1 MNGSDQV
8 DKEWDGGLGGVVLGK
23 AARALEREICDRCL
37 GRLFARSGYRLTN
50 QERGRSVRVVLA
62 LVAEALSDRTGPGG
76 HQLMGK
82 LPVHSTTVGVSDEP
96 PEVPEDDQEW
106 NTVGEGM
113 SSPPWEEPSTEGEG
127 CWLCHDLFD
136 HVGELSEL
144 VIEKASGIEFSSFLI
159 GCRVDP
165 GTSSREN
172 LIWKDVDPT
181 SAEPLKEEVN
191 RDVGK
196 ILDAL
201 WSDREVEKGNPEITF
216 IVDPLFKQVDVQ
228 IRPLFIGGRYRKL
241 ERGIPQTRWPCH
253 TCRGKGCP
261 RCDGK
266 GSLYKTSVEQLIG
279 PTIMEAAKGK
289 NYKLHGMGR
298 EDVDVLTLGSGRPFI
313 LEISSPEVRTLDID
327 DLFSKINAGSVGK
340 VEVLEP
346 RWTDRKEIPD
356 LKSRKVKKRYCARVI
371 FSETVDEERLK
382 SGLSQLAES
391 PIKQRTPERVAHR
404 RADLIRERSLHE
416 VDARILD
423 DGKGEVTVLADGGLY
438 IKELLH
444 GDEGRTKPS
453 LASILD
459 LQIEVES
466 LTVLEVLDR
475 TE

>member
-1 MNGSDQV
+1 MIGPDRI
-8 DKEWDGGLGGVVLGK
+8 DGEWDGGLGGVVLGK
-23 AARALEREICDRCL
+23 AAKALELDICDRCL

-50 QERGRSVRVVLA
+50 EERGRSVRVVLA
-62 LVAEALSDRTGPGG
+62 LVAEALDDRIGPGS
-76 HQLMGK
+76 HQLMEK
-82 LPVHSTTVGVSDEP
+82 LPVHSTTVGTFDEP
-96 PEVPEDDQEW
+96 SDALEDDPEW
-106 NTVGEGM
+106 NTIGEGA
-113 SSPPWEEPSTEGEG
+113 SSPPWEEPSVEGEG

-136 HVGELSEL
+136 HIGELSEL
-144 VIEKASGIEFSSFLI
+144 VRERASGIEFSSFLI

-172 LIWKDVDPT
+172 MIWKDVDPH

-191 RDVGK
+191 REVGK
-196 ILDAL
+196 ILDNL
-201 WSDREVEKGNPEITF
+201 WSDREVEKGNPEVTF

-261 RCDGK
+261 RCDGT

-313 LEISSPEVRTLDID
+313 LEISSPEVRSLDID
-327 DLFSKINAGSVGK
+327 DLFSKINARSVGK

-356 LKSRKVKKRYCARVI
+356 LKSRKVKKRYSARII
-371 FSETVDEERLK
+371 FSEKVDEEKLR
-382 SGLSQLAES
+382 SALSLLAEG

-404 RADLIRERSLHE
+404 RADLVRERSLHE

-423 DGKGEVTVLADGGLY
+423 DGKGEITVLADGGLY

-459 LQIEVES
+459 LRIEVES
-466 LTVLEVLDR
+466 LTVLDVLDR

>member
-1 MNGSDQV
+1 MVGSDRI
-8 DKEWDGGLGGVVLGK
+8 DEEWGGGLGGMVLGK
-23 AARALEREICDRCL
+23 AAKALERDICDRCL
-37 GRLFARSGYRLTN
+37 GRLFARSGYGLTN
-50 QERGRSVRVVLA
+50 EERGRSVRIVLA
-62 LVAEALSDRTGPGG
+62 LVAEALDDRIAPRS

-82 LPVHSTTVGVSDEP
+82 LPVHSTTVGVLDEP
-96 PEVPEDDQEW
+96 SDAPEDDPEW
-106 NTVGEGM
+106 NTIGGGTP
-113 SSPPWEEPSTEGEG
+113 SPPWEEPSVLGEG

-136 HVGELSEL
+136 HVDELSEL
-144 VIEKASGIEFSSFLI
+144 VKEKASGIEFSSFLI

-172 LIWKDVDPT
+172 MLWKDVDPT

-191 RDVGK
+191 REVGK
-196 ILDAL
+196 ILDNL
-201 WSDREVEKGNPEITF
+201 WSDREVEKGNPEVTF
-216 IVDPLFKQVDVQ
+216 ILDPLFKQVDVQ

-241 ERGIPQTRWPCH
+241 VRGIPQTRWPCH

-266 GSLYKTSVEQLIG
+266 GSLYETSVEQLIG

-313 LEISSPEVRTLDID
+313 LEISSPGVRGLDLD
-327 DLFSKINAGSVGK
+327 DLFSKIDDRSGGK

-356 LKSRKVKKRYCARVI
+356 LKSRDVKKRYFARVV
-371 FSETVDEERLK
+371 FSEKVDEEKLK
-382 SGLSQLAES
+382 YGISLLAEG
-391 PIKQRTPERVAHR
+391 PIKQRTPERVSHR
-404 RADLIRERSLHE
+404 RADLVRERSLHE
-416 VDARILD
+416 VDARLLD
-423 DGKGEVTVLADGGLY
+423 DGRGEVTVLADGGLY

-444 GDEGRTKPS
+444 GDEGRTQPS

-459 LQIEVES
+459 LKIEVES
-466 LTVLEVLDR
+466 LTVLDVLDR
-475 TE
+475 KE